1 MPRGESIS
9 KHTMNRS
16 KAHIPGLEASAA
28 QVPREEAT
36 AEGGNIEDEIDQFT
50 HVLENIPQPSSQAQA
65 RAPDCLDLILGK
77 VEQMHAM
84 LNAHINY
91 STRQFTYL

>member
-36 AEGGNIEDEIDQFT
+36 AEGGNIEDEID
-50 HVLENIPQPSSQAQA
+50 
-65 RAPDCLDLILGK
+65 
-77 VEQMHAM
+77 
-84 LNAHINY
+84 
-91 STRQFTYL
+91 